1 MLPLYLKTY
10 SDYVHLRL
18 SVSRDVRPNNHETTR
33 DANWEWAISR
43 GSTTGSI
50 GFPRCGE
57 RRRSYLLFENQ
68 EKTKEK
74 SMYIVLY
81 TVI

>member
-68 EKTKEK
+68 EKQKK
-74 SMYIVLY
+74 SLC
-81 TVI
+81 T